1 MNDPRSRT
9 AAAAGGTV
17 LIRRAALDRI
27 GGIASLRGALI
38 DDVTLAQRVKR
49 GGPIY
54 LGHSLL
60 ARSLRPYPGA
70 ADIWRMVA
78 RTAYVQLRF
87 SPLLLAGTILCL
99 ALIWLA
105 PPAIALFG
113 HGPARWIAAAAWVG
127 SALSFWPTLARFEQ
141 SRLWSLLLPAIAAF
155 YGAATVGSAIDFHRG
170 RGVVW
175 KNRAYQGAES

>member
-1 MNDPRSRT
+1 M
-9 AAAAGGTV
+9 
-17 LIRRAALDRI
+17 
-27 GGIASLRGALI
+27 
-38 DDVTLAQRVKR
+38 TLAARIKQ

-54 LGHSLL
+54 LGHSGL

-87 SPLLLAGTILCL
+87 SPVLLLGTVLGL

-105 PPAIALFG
+105 PPILALCG
-113 HGPARWIAAAAWVG
+113 HGPARWIAAAAWAG
-127 SALSFWPTLARFEQ
+127 STASYVPTLRRFGQ
-141 SRLWSLLLPAIAAF
+141 SPAWALGLPAIATF
-155 YGAATVGSAIDFHRG
+155 YLLATIGSAIDHHRG

-175 KNRAYQGAES
+175 KDRSYQEIDREMRA